1 MVVVLGLVEGER
13 VLESGATAAADG
25 DAKRLGVVLLTTK
38 ELADLA
44 GGYVGK
50 GDRLIRRVS
59 HFTKCSG
66 PTAEA
71 RPAAVWQN
79 RSP

>member
-1 MVVVLGLVEGER
+1 
-13 VLESGATAAADG
+13 
-25 DAKRLGVVLLTTK
+25 
-38 ELADLA
+38 
-44 GGYVGK
+44 
-50 GDRLIRRVS
+50 LIRRVS

-66 PTAEA
+66 RTAEA